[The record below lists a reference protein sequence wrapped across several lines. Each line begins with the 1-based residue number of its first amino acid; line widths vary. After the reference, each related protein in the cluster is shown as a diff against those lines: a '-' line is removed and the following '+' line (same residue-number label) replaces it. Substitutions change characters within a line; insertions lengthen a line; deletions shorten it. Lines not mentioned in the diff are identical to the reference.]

1 MFFQTNNKLIIYDI
15 FFITTVLIGNVSKTT
30 KKTHKV
36 CSNKFTKGITQK
48 GVYDDHKVAKRTT
61 RCLNDQATLLEYDTL
76 KASFSDDEG
85 SYVFKTS

>member
-1 MFFQTNNKLIIYDI
+1 MFFQTNNKLIIYDRSLLPQ
-15 FFITTVLIGNVSKTT
+15 FFIRNVSKTM
-30 KKTHKV
+30 KTHKV

-85 SYVFKTS
+85 SYVFETS